1 MYKNF
6 NFTKNLKSNE
16 LLNQNDFNE
25 EKKPIRLIILLLIN
39 FSVYVNFYQ
48 FFAVSSYPFTL
59 FDISYILLIIYSI
72 YELFWL
78 KKSIIF
84 PKTVL
89 ISSLFLLLIVFF
101 ISISYPL
108 YSGNSTFIFQFFK
121 TYLHFIYLVALALIL
136 IGFGFS
142 KYELNQVIKMLIYTS
157 IIVNIFGIY
166 QIFARILDLPLAFI
180 EFNNINVVG
189 DEKFINEIISE
200 QAILSFGNFYRVTS
214 VFSEPSA
221 IAAYNCLIFIL
232 LFIPVI
238 NNVNSF
244 IKNKLIYNISLIL
257 CLLNLFL
264 AFSNTGLFTFFCI
277 FLIIIFID
285 KKIKLS
291 KFLYYL
297 FSFIIIIIISDLLIY
312 EFTGT
317 SVLEL
322 FTQRLYGIIYYI
334 FTGNNQ
340 RMTNGESFDTRADNF
355 VKMIEIWNYYPLTGI
370 GLGMIKN
377 NGLYDLKYSEH
388 FLSSVIAEVGL
399 QGLLVFVFLFVV
411 LIYYGY
417 SITKNYQIN
426 TNIEEEDKNLYSILL
441 YLILIVIITNWI
453 SANQFIASHNWIIFS
468 IIYGIINNYLRDNN
482 MPFIKID
489 IFNKSKN
496 NLL

>member
-1 MYKNF
+1 M
-6 NFTKNLKSNE
+6 SNE
-16 LLNQNDFNE
+16 FFNQNDLIE
-25 EKKPIRLIILLLIN
+25 EKKPVRLIILLLIN

-48 FFAVSSYPFTL
+48 FFAISTYPFTL
-59 FDISYILLIIYSI
+59 FDFSYILLICYSM

-78 KKSIIF
+78 KKSITL

-89 ISSLFLLLIVFF
+89 LSSLFLLLVVFL
-101 ISISYPL
+101 ISIAYPI
-108 YSGNSTFIFQFFK
+108 YSGNSTYIYQFFK
-121 TYLHFIYLVALALIL
+121 TYLHFIYLVGLALIL
-136 IGFGFS
+136 VFFGFS

-157 IIVNIFGIY
+157 ILVNIFGIY
-166 QIFARILDLPLAFI
+166 QIFARILDLPFGFI
-180 EFNNINVVG
+180 EFNNINIVG
-189 DEKFINEIISE
+189 DEKFANEIITE

-221 IAAYNCLIFIL
+221 IASYNCVIFIL

-238 NNVNSF
+238 NNTTSF
-244 IKNKLIYNISLIL
+244 IKNKLVYNVSLIL
-257 CLLNLFL
+257 CLLNIFL
-264 AFSNTGLFTFFCI
+264 SFSNTGLFTLFCI
-277 FLIIIFID
+277 FLFIIFVD

-297 FSFIIIIIISDLLIY
+297 MLFIFIIFLSDYIIY

-322 FTQRLYGIIYYI
+322 FTKRLYGIIYYI

-355 VKMIEIWNYYPLTGI
+355 GKMLDIWNYYPITGI
-370 GLGMIKN
+370 GLGMIKY
-377 NGLYDLKYSEH
+377 NGLFDIKYSEH

-399 QGLLVFVFLFVV
+399 QGLLVFVFFFVV
-411 LIYYGY
+411 LFYYGY

-426 TNIEEEDKNLYSILL
+426 PNIKDKDKNIYSILI
-441 YLILIVIITNWI
+441 YLILIVININWI
-453 SANQFIASHNWIIFS
+453 SGNQFVGSHNWIIIS
-468 IIYGIINNYLRDNN
+468 IIYGIIINYFKDNN

-489 IFNKSKN
+489 LFKKSKSD
-496 NLL
+496 LS